1 MAYATFA
8 ACRHAPAG
16 GFGDRPIIGP
26 VTDLGTRTEPAL
38 RRAAPALLGYAAVRA
53 LGLLTLALW
62 SGARD
67 KSAYTLLTARWDALW
82 YTRVAE
88 LGYGYEVRLPNG
100 DVHSNLAFFPLLPW
114 LERLLSAVTPL
125 SYADAG
131 FAVALLASLA
141 AAWGIF
147 AVTDH
152 VYGRR
157 TGVCAVLLWAVLPV
171 GIVQS
176 MAYSESLFTALAAW
190 SLYAV
195 LTGRWVAAGLLA
207 SLAGLTRPV
216 GLAVVAAV
224 WVAGVAAHLSDRRAR
239 TRAQS
244 TSGPAAPALRG
255 PASTPR
261 RGDAAENTGHAAG
274 RPQPDEGP
282 ARKTAETD
290 PAAPGT
296 GPRGNSPAAP
306 GADTAGTDP
315 AAAPGAS
322 SSLDISAPGT
332 AESTPPLQA
341 PGGPADSSFER
352 NRSTSGASV
361 APAAAHAPTGRT
373 SSSTTERIADT
384 AGAPDPTHAPADHS
398 TPRRALGMALAP
410 LGTAAYVLWVGHRTG
425 KGPLGYLDVQA
436 GWRNGFDGGYAF
448 ARFVGDKFTSFPSAL
463 AGVGLIVGVGL
474 VVWLYVVCARQGQP
488 LPLLVYAGVVTAL
501 ALCASSYFGSKPRL
515 LMPAFP
521 LLLPLALALA
531 RSRTRRSAVLLTLI
545 ATASALYGAFW
556 LNGSG
561 PP

>member
-1 MAYATFA
+1 M
-8 ACRHAPAG
+8 
-16 GFGDRPIIGP
+16 
-26 VTDLGTRTEPAL
+26 TDLGTRPGRAL

-62 SGARD
+62 SAARD

-114 LERLLSAVTPL
+114 LERLLSALTPL

-131 FAVALLASLA
+131 FAVSLLASLA
-141 AAWGIF
+141 AAWGVF

-152 VYGRR
+152 VYGGRA
-157 TGVCAVLLWAVLPV
+157 GACAVLLWAVLPV

-195 LTGRWVAAGLLA
+195 LTGRWVTAGLLA

-224 WVAGVAAHLSDRRAR
+224 WVTGAAAFLRQRRAR
-239 TRAQS
+239 GATTTVADEQDRSATTTVAGERDRSRAEGP
-244 TSGPAAPALRG
+244 TSG
-255 PASTPR
+255 
-261 RGDAAENTGHAAG
+261 
-274 RPQPDEGP
+274 
-282 ARKTAETD
+282 
-290 PAAPGT
+290 
-296 GPRGNSPAAP
+296 
-306 GADTAGTDP
+306 
-315 AAAPGAS
+315 
-322 SSLDISAPGT
+322 
-332 AESTPPLQA
+332 
-341 PGGPADSSFER
+341 R
-352 NRSTSGASV
+352 NRSAADAGGAR
-361 APAAAHAPTGRT
+361 ALGHAPETGTASLTGR
-373 SSSTTERIADT
+373 
-384 AGAPDPTHAPADHS
+384 APDAEGACTPSHS
-398 TPRRALGMALAP
+398 PGVGMRAGTSVRRALGMALAP

-425 KGPLGYLDVQA
+425 RGPLGYLDVQA

-448 ARFVGDKFTSFPSAL
+448 ARFVGAKFTSFPSAL
-463 AGVGLIVGVGL
+463 AGAGLIVGVAL
-474 VVWLYVVCARQGQP
+474 IIWLYVICVRQGQP

-531 RSRTRRSAVLLTLI
+531 RARTRRSAAVVAAVALV
-545 ATASALYGAFW
+545 SALYGAFW

>member
-1 MAYATFA
+1 MWRTPLSAL
-8 ACRHAPAG
+8 RSAPLRTRR
-16 GFGDRPIIGP
+16 FGARSIIGP

-53 LGLLTLALW
+53 LGLIALTLW
-62 SGARD
+62 SAARD

-114 LERLLSAVTPL
+114 LERLLAAVTPL

-131 FAVALLASLA
+131 LTVSLLASLA
-141 AAWGIF
+141 AAWGVF

-157 TGVCAVLLWAVLPV
+157 AGVCAVLLWAVLPV

-195 LTGRWVAAGLLA
+195 LTGRWVTAGALA
-207 SLAGLTRPV
+207 CLAGLTRPV
-216 GLAVVAAV
+216 GIAVVAAV
-224 WVAGVAAHLSDRRAR
+224 W
-239 TRAQS
+239 
-244 TSGPAAPALRG
+244 
-255 PASTPR
+255 
-261 RGDAAENTGHAAG
+261 AAG
-274 RPQPDEGP
+274 IAAFVRN
-282 ARKTAETD
+282 RTD
-290 PAAPGT
+290 PAADIE
-296 GPRGNSPAAP
+296 
-306 GADTAGTDP
+306 DTSAL
-315 AAAPGAS
+315 
-322 SSLDISAPGT
+322 SL
-332 AESTPPLQA
+332 
-341 PGGPADSSFER
+341 
-352 NRSTSGASV
+352 
-361 APAAAHAPTGRT
+361 
-373 SSSTTERIADT
+373 
-384 AGAPDPTHAPADHS
+384 
-398 TPRRALGMALAP
+398 RRALGLALAP
-410 LGTAAYVLWVGHRTG
+410 AGTAAYVLWVGHRTG

-448 ARFVGDKFTSFPSAL
+448 ARFVADKFTSFPSAL
-463 AGVGLIVGVGL
+463 AGAGLIVGVGL
-474 VVWLYVVCARQGQP
+474 VVWLYVVCVRQGQP

-521 LLLPLALALA
+521 LLLPLALALS
-531 RSRTRRSAVLLTLI
+531 RSRTRRSAAVLASI
-545 ATASALYGAFW
+545 ATVSALYGAFW
-556 LNGSG
+556 LNGTG

>member
-1 MAYATFA
+1 MTDLETRA
-8 ACRHAPAG
+8 APA
-16 GFGDRPIIGP
+16 
-26 VTDLGTRTEPAL
+26 ESAL

-62 SGARD
+62 SAARD

-88 LGYGYEVRLPNG
+88 LGYGYEVRLPGG

-114 LERLLSAVTPL
+114 LERGLAALSPL

-131 FAVALLASLA
+131 FAVSLLASLA
-141 AAWGIF
+141 AAWGVF
-147 AVTDH
+147 AVADH

-157 TGVCAVLLWAVLPV
+157 AGGCAVLVWAVLPV

-195 LTGRWVAAGLLA
+195 LTGRWVLAGALA

-224 WVAGVAAHLSDRRAR
+224 W
-239 TRAQS
+239 
-244 TSGPAAPALRG
+244 
-255 PASTPR
+255 
-261 RGDAAENTGHAAG
+261 AAG
-274 RPQPDEGP
+274 I
-282 ARKTAETD
+282 
-290 PAAPGT
+290 
-296 GPRGNSPAAP
+296 
-306 GADTAGTDP
+306 
-315 AAAPGAS
+315 AS
-322 SSLDISAPGT
+322 FVR
-332 AESTPPLQA
+332 E
-341 PGGPADSSFER
+341 
-352 NRSTSGASV
+352 RSTARADGAR
-361 APAAAHAPTGRT
+361 PLP
-373 SSSTTERIADT
+373 
-384 AGAPDPTHAPADHS
+384 
-398 TPRRALGMALAP
+398 RALGMLLAP
-410 LGTAAYVLWVGHRTG
+410 LGAAAYVLWVGHRTG

-448 ARFVGDKFTSFPSAL
+448 ARFVGEKFTSFPSAL
-463 AGVGLIVGVGL
+463 AGAGLIIGVGLI
-474 VVWLYVVCARQGQP
+474 VWLYVVGVRQRQP
-488 LPLLVYAGVVTAL
+488 LPLLVYTGVVTAL

-521 LLLPLALALA
+521 LLFPLALALA
-531 RSRTRRSAVLLTLI
+531 RSRTSRSVLVVGGVAVASAV
-545 ATASALYGAFW
+545 YGAFW